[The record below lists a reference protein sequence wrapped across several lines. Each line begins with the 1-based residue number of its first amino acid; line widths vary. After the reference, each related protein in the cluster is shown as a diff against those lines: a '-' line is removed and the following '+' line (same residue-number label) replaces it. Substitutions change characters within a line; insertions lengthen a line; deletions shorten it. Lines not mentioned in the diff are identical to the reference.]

1 MMDFSDLRKLRVVIA
16 DDEPDTVR
24 TLSQILADEGHD
36 VVGVG
41 TAAAA
46 IREIQNQVPD
56 AVLVDISMPGA
67 SGYDVAREARR
78 IYGNLAPMMVA
89 ISGKWKGQTDR
100 MLVRLAGFN
109 HFLEKPCDPKAIVDL
124 LKDLRQRPPNPPVNL
139 ADDTLTPPEHS

>member
-1 MMDFSDLRKLRVVIA
+1 MMDFSDLRKLRIVIA

-24 TLSQILADEGHD
+24 TLSQILMDEGHD

-46 IREIQNQVPD
+46 IKEIRNQVPD

-67 SGYDVAREARR
+67 SGYEVAREARR
-78 IYGNLAPMMVA
+78 LYGDLAPLMVA

-109 HFLEKPCDPKAIVDL
+109 DFLEKPCDPKAIISL
-124 LKDLRQRPPNPPVNL
+124 LADLRQRPAKPPVNF
-139 ADDTLTPPEHS
+139 ADDTLTPPDHS

>member
-1 MMDFSDLRKLRVVIA
+1 MMDFSDLRKLRIVIA
-16 DDEPDTVR
+16 DDELDTVR

-46 IREIQNQVPD
+46 IKEICNQVPD

-67 SGYDVAREARR
+67 SGYEVAREARR
-78 IYGNLAPMMVA
+78 IYGDLAPMMVA

-100 MLVRLAGFN
+100 MLSRLAGFN
-109 HFLEKPCDPKAIVDL
+109 HFLEKPCDPKAIVSLLADL
-124 LKDLRQRPPNPPVNL
+124 AQRPAKPPVNL